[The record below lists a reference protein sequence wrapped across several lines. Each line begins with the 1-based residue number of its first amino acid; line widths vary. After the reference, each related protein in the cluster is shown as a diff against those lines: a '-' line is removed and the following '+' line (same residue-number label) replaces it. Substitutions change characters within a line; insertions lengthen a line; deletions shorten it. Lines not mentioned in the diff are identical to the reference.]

1 MSRLRFLNPQSNPVP
16 NCRVSAPPAI
26 RSASFRELV
35 RKDYRRHG
43 NRVLSAGFVSLL
55 VYRFGRWA
63 DLRRTYLARK
73 IAQKIYGAI
82 STVVSTVTRV
92 WIPAQATLGDDFHI
106 IHAEG
111 SISIHP
117 DVVIGKRCG
126 IMHNVTIGTN
136 MTAGAPHI
144 GDDVFIGVN
153 STILG
158 DIRIGDRVR
167 IGANTAVSTD
177 VPSDSIVI
185 GSPAKI
191 YPRLGPF
198 LSGGA
203 KEGEGSRDTGPCGSR
218 THERTDDDFL
228 SIAGR

>member
-1 MSRLRFLNPQSNPVP
+1 MTSRLRFLHPQP
-16 NCRVSAPPAI
+16 NAMQDHDSGASQRTPP
-26 RSASFRELV
+26 ASFRQSV
-35 RKDYRRHG
+35 RKDYERHG
-43 NRVLSAGFVSLL
+43 RTILNAGFISLL

-63 DLRRTYLARK
+63 SSRRSYLAKRL
-73 IAQKIYGAI
+73 AQKVYGAI
-82 STVVSTVTRV
+82 NMVVATLTRV
-92 WIPAQATLGDDFHI
+92 WIPAEVTLGEGFHI
-106 IHAEG
+106 IHVEG

-117 DVVIGKRCG
+117 HAVIGKRCG

-136 MTAGAPHI
+136 MSAGAPRI

-198 LSGGA
+198 SSEHT
-203 KEGEGSRDTGPCGSR
+203 K
-218 THERTDDDFL
+218 TDA
-228 SIAGR
+228 SP

>member
-1 MSRLRFLNPQSNPVP
+1 MTSRLRFLYPQSA
-16 NCRVSAPPAI
+16 SMADHKGAASQHAPP
-26 RSASFRELV
+26 ASFRELV
-35 RKDYRRHG
+35 RKDYERHG
-43 NRVLSAGFVSLL
+43 RRILNAGFISLL

-63 DLRRTYLARK
+63 GSLRSHVAKRFF
-73 IAQKIYGAI
+73 QKIYGAI
-82 STVVSTVTRV
+82 NMVVSTLTRV
-92 WIPAQATLGDDFHI
+92 WIPAEVTLGEGFHI
-106 IHAEG
+106 IHVEG

-117 DVVIGKRCG
+117 DAVIGKRCG

-136 MTAGAPHI
+136 MSAGAPRI

-158 DIRIGDRVR
+158 EIRIGDRVR

-177 VPSDSIVI
+177 VPSDSIVV

-198 LSGGA
+198 LTEQT
-203 KEGEGSRDTGPCGSR
+203 K
-218 THERTDDDFL
+218 TDA
-228 SIAGR
+228 SP